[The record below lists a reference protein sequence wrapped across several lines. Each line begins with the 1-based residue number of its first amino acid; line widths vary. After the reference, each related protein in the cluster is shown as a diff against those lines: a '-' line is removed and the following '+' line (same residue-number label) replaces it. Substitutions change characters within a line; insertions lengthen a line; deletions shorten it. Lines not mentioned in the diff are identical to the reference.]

1 MAYLLRRYKPNRW
14 QWLFA
19 LSLSVMLFVTIPPL
33 WASTSTPQQ
42 DLQRLNGYIEQA
54 LIKAN
59 AKDFQGAQRAYKQ
72 FDNDW
77 FDVEDG
83 VKKTSPQTYRD
94 VESAMNEIKF
104 AFLQTPPDQ
113 SQVVAALLKL
123 EAIDQKFIAGG
134 STLST
139 ETTPT
144 STSQVTIASLIERL
158 KRAEVAIDKQDNA
171 KAADEIKGFQTDWL
185 EVEGIVK
192 TKSKQAYVDVENNMT
207 KAVGFLK
214 ANPADVTGA
223 SAAIASLKLDLQPYS
238 GKSLRYNL
246 FDAAVI
252 LLREGLEALLV
263 LIALIA
269 FLNKSGNA
277 DKQRWL
283 WVGAGVGV
291 LASLVTA
298 VVINVLFSN
307 VGFGANRELLE
318 GITGLVAAA
327 MLFYV
332 SYWLHSKSS
341 LGAWQGYINNQMN
354 AALATN
360 SIFSLAFL
368 AFLAVFREGAETT
381 LFYIGIAP
389 AISTTDLFAGLALG
403 TVLLVIIA
411 ALMLGLGLKIPLKP
425 FFLVTSILIYYLGFR
440 FIGAGIHSLQVAG
453 ILSATPGKFLPASEG
468 LGLYPTWETTLPQI
482 ALLVGALAVVI
493 YTQKQAKRTLESVR
507 ADAVR
512 KH

>member
-1 MAYLLRRYKPNRW
+1 MAYLRRYKPNRW

-33 WASTSTPQQ
+33 WALTSTPQQ

-54 LIKAN
+54 LTKAN
-59 AKDFQGAQRAYKQ
+59 AKDFQGSQRAYKQ
-72 FDNDW
+72 FDNEW

-83 VKKTSPQTYRD
+83 VKKTSRQTYRD
-94 VESAMNEIKF
+94 VESAMNEVKF
-104 AFLQTPPDQ
+104 ALLQTPPDQ

-123 EAIDQKFIAGG
+123 QAIDQKFIAGG
-134 STLST
+134 STLSA

-223 SAAIASLKLDLQPYS
+223 QSAIASLKLDLQPYS

-291 LASLVTA
+291 LASLLTA

-493 YTQKQAKRTLESVR
+493 YTKKQAERTLESVR